1 MNSPSSPGGQTEP
14 ADAFG
19 QLARINLAEHSLED
33 VLERV
38 ASLAKDTIPGA
49 SEVSVTLVSG
59 DRASTAAYTGPLAIE
74 LDEVQYQQG
83 FGPCLDAAASTT
95 LLAIDD
101 MASEDRWPQYT
112 PKAAKAGA
120 LSSLSVP
127 VPVQQQL
134 TAALNIYAT
143 SPHAFDRDDIATA
156 ETFAA
161 YAAVAIGNAHLYAST
176 AALAAQMSDAM
187 ASRAVIEQA
196 KGILMALHGCH
207 ADHAFALLTKES
219 QHSNRKLRDVAA
231 DIVTRAGGQL

>member
-1 MNSPSSPGGQTEP
+1 MNSPPSPNGPTEP

-33 VLERV
+33 VLDKV
-38 ASLAKDTIPGA
+38 ASLARDTIPGA

-59 DRASTAAYTGPLAIE
+59 DHASTAAYTGSLAIE

-83 FGPCLDAAASTT
+83 YGPCLDAAASST

-101 MASEDRWPQYT
+101 MTTEDRWAEYAA
-112 PKAAKAGA
+112 KAVKAGA

-143 SPHAFDRDDIATA
+143 SPHAFTRDDVATA
-156 ETFAA
+156 ETFAS
-161 YAAVAIGNAHLYAST
+161 YAAVAISNAHLYTST
-176 AALAAQMSDAM
+176 AAHAAQMSAAM
-187 ASRAVIEQA
+187 KSRAVIEQA
-196 KGILMALHGCH
+196 KGILMALHRCD
-207 ADHAFALLTKES
+207 ADHAFALLTRES
-219 QHSNRKLRDVAA
+219 QNSNRKLRDVAA